1 METREEVA
9 IDRQNTFYL
18 EYGKRILDVLGAL
31 AGLMITSPILG
42 LCAIAIHLDSPGP
55 IIFRQWRVGQAGD
68 PFQILKLR
76 TMVQHADRQGPKLT
90 GSGDARITRVGKWL
104 RKTKL
109 DEIPQLLNVLR
120 GEMSLVGPRPEV
132 PEYVVTYSRQQ
143 RKLLEFKPGMTGPAS
158 LAFIEEERLLARHP
172 DSESFYVGTILA
184 RKLELDLAYC
194 QSASFV
200 GDIKLLLCTILRL
213 FDSTRENR
221 GHTQA

>member
-1 METREEVA
+1 
-9 IDRQNTFYL
+9 
-18 EYGKRILDVLGAL
+18 
-31 AGLMITSPILG
+31 
-42 LCAIAIHLDSPGP
+42 
-55 IIFRQWRVGQAGD
+55 
-68 PFQILKLR
+68 
-76 TMVQHADRQGPKLT
+76 MVQHADRQGPKLT

-120 GEMSLVGPRPEV
+120 GEMSLVGPRPEL

-158 LAFIEEERLLARHP
+158 LAFIDEERLLARHP
-172 DSESFYVGTILA
+172 DIESFYVGTILA

-194 QSASFV
+194 QMASLV
-200 GDIKLLLCTILRL
+200 GDFKLLFRTILRL

>member
-9 IDRQNTFYL
+9 IDRQSTFYL

-42 LCAIAIHLDSPGP
+42 LCAIAIHLESPGP

-120 GEMSLVGPRPEV
+120 GEMSLVGPRPEL

-158 LAFIEEERLLARHP
+158 LAFIDEERLLARHP
-172 DSESFYVGTILA
+172 DIESFYVGTILA

-194 QSASFV
+194 QMASLV
-200 GDIKLLLCTILRL
+200 GDFKLLFRTILRL